1 MRFRGKKFD
10 FVITPSE
17 FRGVFNREDFVF
29 LANRIREKTQSKIIF
44 KEQVFSDY
52 ERYFER
58 IILREDGRKNELWDD
73 EVRLY
78 LID

>member
-1 MRFRGKKFD
+1 MYFALSWKKFD

-17 FRGVFNREDFVF
+17 FCGVFSREDFVF
-29 LANRIREKTQSKIIF
+29 LADRIREKTQSKIIF

-58 IILREDGRKNELWDD
+58 IILREDGRTN
-73 EVRLY
+73 
-78 LID
+78 